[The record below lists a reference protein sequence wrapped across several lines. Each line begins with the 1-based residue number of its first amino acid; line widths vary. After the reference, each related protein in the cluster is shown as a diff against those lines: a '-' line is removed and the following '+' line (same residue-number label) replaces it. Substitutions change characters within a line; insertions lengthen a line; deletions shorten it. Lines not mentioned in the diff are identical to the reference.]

1 MNSPFDLDFQ
11 NQNTDARIVAALER
25 IAQAFRVLLWNES
38 KEYGLSPVQIQLL
51 IFLNF
56 QPEDRRTVS
65 ALAQAFDLTR
75 PTISD
80 SVKVLEEKGLVK
92 RITNPDDARS
102 HSLALTAKGKK
113 VAKDTLRFT
122 TELQKPVKEMT
133 ADEKE
138 NLLFGLLQIIHHL
151 NQAGVI
157 TVQRMCLGCT
167 FYKKNYNGHAHYC
180 KLLNTTLATS
190 SVRLDCPDYEK
201 IQE

>member
-1 MNSPFDLDFQ
+1 MNSPFDLDYQ
-11 NQNTDARIVAALER
+11 NHNTDARIIAALER

-38 KEYGLSPVQIQLL
+38 KEYGLSPIQIQLL

-56 QPEDRRTVS
+56 QPENRRTVS
-65 ALAQAFDLTR
+65 ALAEAFDLTR
-75 PTISD
+75 PTVSD
-80 SVKVLEEKGLVK
+80 SVKVLEQKGLVK

-113 VAKDTLRFT
+113 IAKDTLRFT

-138 NLLFGLLQIIHHL
+138 SLLFSLLQIIHHL

-157 TVQRMCLGCT
+157 TVQRMCLGCA
-167 FYKKNYNGHAHYC
+167 FYKKNYNGHEHYC

-190 SVRLDCPDYEK
+190 TVRLDCPDYEK
-201 IQE
+201 IPE

>member
-1 MNSPFDLDFQ
+1 MNSPFDLDYQ
-11 NQNTDARIVAALER
+11 NHSADARIVASLER

-51 IFLNF
+51 IFLYF
-56 QPEDRRTVS
+56 QPESRRTVS
-65 ALAQAFDLTR
+65 ALAEAFDLTR
-75 PTISD
+75 PTVSD
-80 SVKVLEEKGLVK
+80 SVKILKQKGLVK

-113 VAKDTLRFT
+113 ITKETLRFT
-122 TELQKPVKEMT
+122 SELQKPVKEMT

-138 NLLFGLLQIIHHL
+138 NLLFSLLQIIHHL

-157 TVQRMCLGCT
+157 TIQRMCLGCA
-167 FYKKNYNGHAHYC
+167 FYRKNHNGHKHYC
-180 KLLNTTLATS
+180 KLLNTALDTS

-201 IQE
+201 IPE